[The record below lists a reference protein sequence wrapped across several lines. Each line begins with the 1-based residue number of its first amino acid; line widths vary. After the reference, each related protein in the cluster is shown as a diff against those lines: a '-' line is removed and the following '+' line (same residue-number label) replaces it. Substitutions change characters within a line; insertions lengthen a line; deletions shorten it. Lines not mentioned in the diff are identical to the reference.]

1 MICQSFLKAFETI
14 GDKTLKRRGEEFVS
28 TYPYPESP
36 YGRTYGRTYGDL
48 ITKFSRMGS
57 LPNFITHGAPL
68 RNLRARRLRYNAP

>member
-1 MICQSFLKAFETI
+1 M
-14 GDKTLKRRGEEFVS
+14 GGGGEEFVS

-36 YGRTYGRTYGDL
+36 YGRTYGRTDGDV

-68 RNLRARRLRYNAP
+68 LALGSTIMPPS